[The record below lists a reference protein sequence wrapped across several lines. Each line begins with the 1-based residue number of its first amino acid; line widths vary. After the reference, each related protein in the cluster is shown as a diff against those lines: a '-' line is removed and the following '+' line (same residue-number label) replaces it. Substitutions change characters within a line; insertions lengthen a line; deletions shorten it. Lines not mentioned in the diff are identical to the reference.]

1 MRIVDRY
8 IFVEWLKVF
17 AATVGVTLG
26 ILILNDMYNELD
38 DLLGFKASAARICY
52 YYWLLLPSFI
62 PVVLPISLLISVVF
76 ILGNFHK
83 NNEIVAMRA
92 AGMNVWQI
100 TRSLWIAGLL
110 LSGFLFWINA
120 SVVPVSK
127 ENAAT
132 LYNNLKFESERKSA
146 SNGDLVGKISLLCFK
161 NENDGR
167 LWFINKFSQA
177 SKKAYG
183 VEINLTDK
191 EGREVSKI
199 LAKEGVF
206 DDLDMCW
213 FFTNGQQIFYDPET
227 SRSINAE
234 VFDKKYYPDF
244 KEDPQIMKLSMSRPK
259 DLSLFELQKLIA
271 ASGDDD
277 SQNMR
282 PYTEQLISLWV
293 SPFACIIV
301 VAIAIPFSISGV
313 RTNPMVG
320 VSKTAGLFFSY
331 YLIDSLFS
339 AMGSSGILPITL
351 AAVVPNVAMLVLA
364 LSMYRKAL

>member
-8 IFVEWLKVF
+8 VFVEWLKVF

-38 DLLGFKASAARICY
+38 DLLGFKASAPRICY
-52 YYWLLLPSFI
+52 YYWLLVPSFV
-62 PVVLPISLLISVVF
+62 PVILPISLLISVVF

-92 AGMNVWQI
+92 SGMNVWQI
-100 TRSLWIAGLL
+100 TRSLWIAGFL
-110 LSGFLFWINA
+110 LSCFLFWMNA
-120 SVVPVSK
+120 SVVPTSK

-132 LYNNLKFESERKSA
+132 LYNNLKFESERKSNK
-146 SNGDLVGKISLLCFK
+146 NGALVGKISLLCFK
-161 NENDGR
+161 NETDGR

-183 VEINLTDK
+183 VEIHLMDK
-191 EGREVSKI
+191 NGRETSKI

-213 FFTNGQQIFYDPET
+213 FFTNGQQIFFDAET
-227 SRSINAE
+227 SSSVKAE
-234 VFDKKYYPDF
+234 VFDKKYYREF

-259 DLSLFELQKLIA
+259 DLSLFELKKLIL
-271 ASGDDD
+271 ASGDRD
-277 SQNMR
+277 SENMR
-282 PYTEQLISLWV
+282 PYTEQLVSLWV

-339 AMGSSGILPITL
+339 AMGSSGLMPVVLAAILPNL
-351 AAVVPNVAMLVLA
+351 LMLLLA

>member
-8 IFVEWLKVF
+8 VFVEWLKVF

-38 DLLGFKASAARICY
+38 DLLVFKASTGRICY
-52 YYWLLLPSFI
+52 YYWLLIPSFI

-100 TRSLWIAGLL
+100 TRSLWLAGALL
-110 LSGFLFWINA
+110 AGFLFWINA
-120 SVVPVSK
+120 SVVPTSK

-132 LYNNLKFESERKSA
+132 LYNNLKFESERK
-146 SNGDLVGKISLLCFK
+146 NLQEDKLIGKISLLCFK
-161 NENDGR
+161 NRADGR

-183 VEINLTDK
+183 VEIHLTDEK
-191 EGREVSKI
+191 GRETSKI

-213 FFTNGQQIFYDPET
+213 FFMNGQQIFFDPET
-227 SRSINAE
+227 SSPIRAD
-234 VFDKKYYPDF
+234 VFDKKYYRDF
-244 KEDPQIMKLSMSRPK
+244 KENPQIMKLSMSRPK

-271 ASGDDD
+271 AAGDEK
-277 SQNMR
+277 SEHMR
-282 PYTEQLISLWV
+282 PYAEQLMSLWV

-301 VAIAIPFSISGV
+301 IAIAIPFSISGV

-320 VSKTAGLFFSY
+320 VSKTAGLFFTY
-331 YLIDSLFS
+331 YILDSLFT
-339 AMGSSGILPITL
+339 AMGSSGLIPIFL
-351 AAVVPNVAMLVLA
+351 AAVVPNLLMLVFA
-364 LSMYRKAL
+364 LTLYRKAL

>member
-38 DLLGFKASAARICY
+38 DLLGFKASASRICY

-100 TRSLWIAGLL
+100 TRSLWLAGFL
-110 LSGFLFWINA
+110 LSCFLFWINA

-127 ENAAT
+127 ENATT
-132 LYNNLKFESERKSA
+132 LYNNLKFESERKNA

-227 SRSINAE
+227 SRSVKAE

-271 ASGDDD
+271 AAGDDG
-277 SQNMR
+277 SENMR

-331 YLIDSLFS
+331 YLLDSLFS
-339 AMGSSGILPITL
+339 AMGSSGLMPATL
-351 AAVVPNVAMLVLA
+351 AAVVPNVAMLALA

>member
-8 IFVEWLKVF
+8 VFFEWLKVF

-38 DLLGFKASAARICY
+38 DLIGFKATTLRICY
-52 YYWLLLPSFI
+52 YYWLLIPSFV

-100 TRSLWIAGLL
+100 TRSLWIAGVL
-110 LSGFLFWINA
+110 LSGFLFWMNA
-120 SVVPVSK
+120 SVVPISK
-127 ENAAT
+127 EDAAT
-132 LYNNLKFESERKSA
+132 LYNNLKFENERSTGK
-146 SNGDLVGKISLLCFK
+146 NGALVGRISLLCFK

-177 SKKAYG
+177 SKQAYG
-183 VEINLTDK
+183 VEIHITDK
-191 EGREVSKI
+191 QGRETSKI
-199 LAKEGVF
+199 IADEGVF
-206 DDLDMCW
+206 DDVDMCW
-213 FFTNGQQIFYDPET
+213 FFAKGQQIFLDPET
-227 SRSINAE
+227 SSPISAE
-234 VFDKKYYPDF
+234 PFEKKYYREF

-259 DLSLFELQKLIA
+259 DLSLFELQKLLA
-271 ASGDDD
+271 ASGD
-277 SQNMR
+277 SRSENMR
-282 PYTEQLISLWV
+282 PYAEQLMSLWV

-320 VSKTAGLFFSY
+320 VTKTAGLFFSY
-331 YLIDSLFS
+331 YILDSLFS
-339 AMGSSGILPITL
+339 AMGASGYLPAAI
-351 AAVVPNVAMLVLA
+351 AAVLPNLLMLLFA

>member
-8 IFVEWLKVF
+8 VFVEWLKVF

-38 DLLGFKASAARICY
+38 DLLGFKASAGRICY
-52 YYWLLLPSFI
+52 YYWQLIPSFI

-100 TRSLWIAGLL
+100 TRSLWVAGALL
-110 LSGFLFWINA
+110 AGFLFWINA
-120 SVVPVSK
+120 SVVPTSK

-132 LYNNLKFESERKSA
+132 LYNNLKFESERK
-146 SNGDLVGKISLLCFK
+146 NLKEDKLVGKISLLCFK
-161 NENDGR
+161 NRADGR

-183 VEINLTDK
+183 VEIHLADEK
-191 EGREVSKI
+191 GRETSKI

-213 FFTNGQQIFYDPET
+213 FFTNGQQIFFDPET
-227 SRSINAE
+227 SSPIRAD
-234 VFDKKYYPDF
+234 VFDKKYYRDF
-244 KEDPQIMKLSMSRPK
+244 KEDPQIMKISMSRTK
-259 DLSLFELQKLIA
+259 DLSLFELQKFIA
-271 ASGDDD
+271 ASGDEK
-277 SQNMR
+277 SEHMR
-282 PYTEQLISLWV
+282 PYAEQLMSLWV

-301 VAIAIPFSISGV
+301 IAIAIPFSISGV

-331 YLIDSLFS
+331 YILDSLFT
-339 AMGSSGILPITL
+339 AMGSSGLIPILL
-351 AAVVPNVAMLVLA
+351 AAVVPDLLMLVFA
-364 LSMYRKAL
+364 LTLYRKAL